1 MINIAIG
8 CIFAIK
14 KYLMTDSERKTTMHR
29 VYNWIKDNC
38 YKYGFILRYPEGKED
53 IDLILDLAFL
63 YDKIADF
70 NSAEKMYKMA
80 LDIDNTCAI
89 AYYGLGII
97 YDDDELYE
105 EAIECYKNAIE
116 NDNKYEK
123 AYFFLAN
130 AYDELGNKE
139 EAIKNYTEV
148 LKLNSKD
155 LWANANL
162 GCIYDELGDTKLAFK
177 YMEKALE
184 LSPKHFRIL
193 FNINIFRF
201 NIGKLSIN

>member
-1 MINIAIG
+1 MAEKNYLKALK
-8 CIFAIK
+8 FLK
-14 KYLMTDSERKTTMHR
+14 KAYACPD
-29 VYNWIKDNC
+29 
-38 YKYGFILRYPEGKED
+38 GKKD

-97 YDDDELYE
+97 YDDDESYE
-105 EAIECYKNAIE
+105 EAIECYKKAIE

-130 AYDELGNKE
+130 AYDELGNK
-139 EAIKNYTEV
+139 
-148 LKLNSKD
+148 
-155 LWANANL
+155 
-162 GCIYDELGDTKLAFK
+162 
-177 YMEKALE
+177 
-184 LSPKHFRIL
+184 
-193 FNINIFRF
+193 
-201 NIGKLSIN
+201 

>member
-1 MINIAIG
+1 MAVFNYSLLFLQLYKEEVDILDNTYMFENYISIG
-8 CIFAIK
+8 RSFVAEKNYLKALKFLK
-14 KYLMTDSERKTTMHR
+14 KAYACPD
-29 VYNWIKDNC
+29 
-38 YKYGFILRYPEGKED
+38 GKKD

-97 YDDDELYE
+97 YDDDESYE
-105 EAIECYKNAIE
+105 EAIECYKKAIE

-155 LWANANL
+155 L
-162 GCIYDELGDTKLAFK
+162 
-177 YMEKALE
+177 
-184 LSPKHFRIL
+184 
-193 FNINIFRF
+193 
-201 NIGKLSIN
+201 